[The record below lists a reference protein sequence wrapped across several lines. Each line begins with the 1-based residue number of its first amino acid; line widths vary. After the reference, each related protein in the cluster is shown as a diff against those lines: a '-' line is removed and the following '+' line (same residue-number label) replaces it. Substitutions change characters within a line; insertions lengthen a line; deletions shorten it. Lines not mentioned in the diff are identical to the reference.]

1 MDGREGGSD
10 TGEAA
15 EAISPTASPGEM
27 GQAAEATSAGEDAG
41 LGEVIVGEIPDP
53 HDLSRM
59 LWTARC
65 TIPAHGLL
73 GTFEE
78 REQAENAKQAHLLS
92 QHGQPRL

>member
-1 MDGREGGSD
+1 MNEREGASGN
-10 TGEAA
+10 GEGQDGPL
-15 EAISPTASPGEM
+15 PTVSAGEM
-27 GQAAEATSAGEDAG
+27 GQAADATSAGEDAG

-53 HDLSRM
+53 HDLSHM

-78 REQAENAKQAHLLS
+78 QQQAESARHAHLLG
-92 QHGQPRL
+92 QHGGPQL